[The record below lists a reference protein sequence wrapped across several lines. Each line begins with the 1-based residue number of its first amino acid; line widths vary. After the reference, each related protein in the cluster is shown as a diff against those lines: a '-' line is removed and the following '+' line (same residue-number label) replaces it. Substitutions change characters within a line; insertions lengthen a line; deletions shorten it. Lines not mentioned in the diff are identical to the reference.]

1 MLSVGDLKNQRPA
14 KVSPGGPAYVLG
26 GTSMRLGRFGN
37 RNFGRETLNFS
48 LRIISCNFGFLAAL
62 SSCSH
67 LQKKLNR
74 ECDASSVFRICAQGG
89 QRLAIC
95 VGRGGTLGS
104 VPVEGAVLTKNGD
117 YLAKEA
123 FVQCR
128 GPYLQHLA

>member
-1 MLSVGDLKNQRPA
+1 MLGVGHVKNQRPA

-67 LQKKLNR
+67 LQKNSIESATHHLY
-74 ECDASSVFRICAQGG
+74 SV
-89 QRLAIC
+89 
-95 VGRGGTLGS
+95 S
-104 VPVEGAVLTKNGD
+104 VRKAVSG
-117 YLAKEA
+117 
-123 FVQCR
+123 
-128 GPYLQHLA
+128 